1 MKDRLSI
8 DEAFDIVCKRL
19 DDYDTFMLMVKL
31 MRKAQKDAN
40 DMIAQAECYQEAM
53 DYVRKA
59 EELEK
64 EVDAFLDKQGL

>member
-1 MKDRLSI
+1 MNI
-8 DEAFDIVCKRL
+8 DKAFEIICERL
-19 DDYDTFMLMVKL
+19 DGYDTFMLMVKL
-31 MRKAQKDAN
+31 MRKAQKGAN

-64 EVDAFLDKQGL
+64 AVDAFLEKQGL

>member
-1 MKDRLSI
+1 MSKMNI
-8 DEAFDIVCKRL
+8 DKAFEIVCERL

-40 DMIAQAECYQEAM
+40 DMIAQAECYQEAV

-64 EVDAFLDKQGL
+64 AVDAFLEKRGL